1 MARTVELDSHLEQAV
16 TSLVRS
22 GRFSS
27 DREVLREGVRLIE
40 ERDARL
46 AELDRAI
53 ERGVSDVEAGNVK
66 PLDEVFDRLEAKYRA
81 LAHAKKE

>member
-1 MARTVELDSHLEQAV
+1 MARTVELDSELERTV

-27 DREVLREGVRLIE
+27 EADVLREGVRLIE
-40 ERDARL
+40 EHDASL
-46 AELDRAI
+46 IHLDATLDQGMHDI
-53 ERGVSDVEAGNVK
+53 ETGRSK

-81 LAHAKKE
+81 MADARKE